1 MWSKWSKQHIILV
14 TDFSVLPQSFHV
26 TNCCC
31 LPWTQGK
38 TLTFPASELERDGWG
53 SPLCLVEKHIV
64 VCFDSAKPNLTN
76 CWLFKWFIL
85 SFSLLLSHSLLRLLI
100 FFLSLFFSAS
110 LCGEKIQTEKV
121 PKYQLFPAKLSYVC
135 SPSYGD
141 SAPPC
146 LTTTLLTE
154 LLGK

>member
-1 MWSKWSKQHIILV
+1 MKQTAYYFGHWFFSSTPIL
-14 TDFSVLPQSFHV
+14 PRNQ
-26 TNCCC
+26 
-31 LPWTQGK
+31 
-38 TLTFPASELERDGWG
+38 
-53 SPLCLVEKHIV
+53 
-64 VCFDSAKPNLTN
+64 
-76 CWLFKWFIL
+76 
-85 SFSLLLSHSLLRLLI
+85 LLLSALDTGKDTHISCLWTWKRRMGFPIVFGGEAHCGMFWLCQTQPDKLLAFQMI
-100 FFLSLFFSAS
+100 HTFFLSLALSLSPPPPHFFFSLFFSAS